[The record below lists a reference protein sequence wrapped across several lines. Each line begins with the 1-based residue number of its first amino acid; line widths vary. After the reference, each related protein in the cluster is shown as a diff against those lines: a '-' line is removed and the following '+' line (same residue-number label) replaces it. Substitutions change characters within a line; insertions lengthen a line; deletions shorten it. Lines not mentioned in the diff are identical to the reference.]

1 MCTKKQD
8 RKVRLG
14 TAGELPI
21 GVNETTEGFYRVR
34 VFYQGK
40 DRGIGTFQT
49 LEAATLANE
58 IARNMLKKSKF
69 LQLSTEDSE
78 RNFKIAKE
86 AALAGVPANEI
97 SKKLKQGVRIT
108 HH

>member
-1 MCTKKQD
+1 MCTNKQD
-8 RKVRLG
+8 RKVEVRLG
-14 TAGELPI
+14 TAGELPR

-40 DRGIGTFQT
+40 ERNIGTFET
-49 LEAATLANE
+49 LESATLANE
-58 IARNMLKKSKF
+58 IARNMLKKSKG

-86 AALAGVPANEI
+86 AALA
-97 SKKLKQGVRIT
+97 S
-108 HH
+108 